1 MIKENEEMGE
11 LEELQHEL
19 DDHVGRPGTIPATP
33 TGKKPR

>member
-33 TGKKPR
+33 TAKKPR